1 MTFSNTAF
9 NPADSSLLDSQLY
22 IPPQKEVE
30 TIVNACVQRAQGI
43 WMIEGDYRMGKT
55 SLLNMAAVEMRK
67 KGVVPC
73 MIDFCALTGHDF
85 PDLLNGLAEELSAS
99 TGIPPNGFPL
109 RYGTNFLRYLGHI
122 ASTLEHQSPPVSSLA
137 LLLENLPELQKN
149 HVLAD
154 FANLLISL
162 VGNRFQFPGLYRVT
176 VVITGGFYLEFLRE
190 SNLST
195 LLDRIAPGC
204 GTTVTLNDLD
214 AVQTTSLVQHGMQDL
229 TWLDTDEVA
238 RLGQWIYEY
247 TGGHPA
253 LIQGLGGILHTELRQ
268 KCTLTKLIVEQA
280 ANNLASE
287 LSGKPGTF
295 RKNLVLADKE
305 WNLLATAKSLVH
317 ADMRYKPFH
326 PPIRILDTM
335 GLLRKEN
342 DRCAL
347 RNEIFRQAMLM
358 WC

>member
-1 MTFSNTAF
+1 MTFSNAAF
-9 NPADSSLLDSQLY
+9 NPADSSSLESQLY
-22 IPPQKEVE
+22 IPPRKEVE
-30 TIVNACVQRAQGI
+30 QIVNACVQRSQSI

-73 MIDFCALTGHDF
+73 MVDFCALTGQDF

-99 TGIPPNGFPL
+99 TGLPQAGVPL
-109 RYGTNFLRYLGHI
+109 RYGTNFLRYLGSL
-122 ASTLEHQSPPVSSLA
+122 ASSLEQQSPPVSSLA

-190 SNLST
+190 ANLST
-195 LLDRIAPGC
+195 LVDRIAPGLS
-204 GTTVTLNDLD
+204 TTVILKNLD
-214 AVQTTSLVQHGMQDL
+214 PIQTCLLVQHGMQDL
-229 TWLDTDEVA
+229 PWLETDQVDT
-238 RLGQWIYEY
+238 LGKWIYEY
-247 TGGHPA
+247 TGGHPS
-253 LIQGLGGILHTELRQ
+253 LIHSLGSILHAEMQ
-268 KCTLTKLIVEQA
+268 QNHALTKLIVEQA
-280 ANNLASE
+280 ADNLATE

-295 RKNLVLADKE
+295 RKNLEMANQK
-305 WNLLATAKSLVH
+305 WNLLDTAKSLIN
-317 ADMRYKPFH
+317 ADMRYQPLH
-326 PPIRILDTM
+326 PPIRILETL

-347 RNEIFRQAMLM
+347 SNEIFRRAIKL

>member
-1 MTFSNTAF
+1 MTFSYTAF
-9 NPADSSLLDSQLY
+9 NPSDSPSLESPLY
-22 IPPQKEVE
+22 IPPEQEVE
-30 TIVNACVQRAQGI
+30 QIVNACVQRAQSI

-55 SLLNMAAVEMRK
+55 SLLNSAAVEMRK

-73 MIDFCALTGHDF
+73 MVDFCALTGQDF

-99 TGIPPNGFPL
+99 TGISQSSVPL
-109 RYGTNFLRYLGHI
+109 RYGTNFLRYLGHL
-122 ASTLEHQSPPVSSLA
+122 ASALEQQSPSVSSLA

-176 VVITGGFYLEFLRE
+176 VVITGGFYLDFLSE

-195 LLDRIAPGC
+195 LRDRITPGC
-204 GTTVTLNDLD
+204 GTTVTLKDLD
-214 AVQTTSLVQHGMQDL
+214 QAQTSLLVHYGMQDL
-229 TWLDTDEVA
+229 PWLETEQVNL
-238 RLGQWIYEY
+238 LGRWIYEY
-247 TGGHPA
+247 TGGHPS
-253 LIQGLGGILHTELRQ
+253 LIQGLGGILHGELKQ
-268 KCTLTKLIVEQA
+268 KRILTRSLVEQA
-280 ANNLASE
+280 TDSLAAE
-287 LSGKPGTF
+287 LAGKPGTF
-295 RKNLVLADKE
+295 RKKLELADQK
-305 WNLLATAKSLVH
+305 WKLLDTAKSLVH
-317 ADMRYKPFH
+317 ADMRYQPLH
-326 PPIRILDTM
+326 PPIRILETL

-347 RNEIFRQAMLM
+347 RNEIFRKAMQL